1 VLSTGW
7 IILFVFDAGM
17 SSRDLFPQSLDE
29 RIEIM
34 LYVEPIYRP
43 PSEAGSLLIQATI
56 GCSSAAQGHCY
67 FCGSWLIDR
76 RIPQK
81 KFRVRPAA
89 DVIRDLD
96 EARGQ
101 TGPGVR
107 RIFLLDSNAMVMRAV
122 ALEQISRHAYSVF
135 PSLQRVSVYACAH
148 DILRKPDED
157 LERIRGAGVSL
168 LYVGLESGNEDV
180 LRLHNKGSTAE
191 ETVQACSRAIQ
202 AGFEVSITVILGLGG
217 RKQSLAHA
225 RDTGRTLSRIR
236 PHYLG
241 ALTLM
246 VVPGLPVEEWIARG
260 EFELLSQEEIID
272 ELGEMLACIQTDR
285 PIVFR
290 TNHASNYLP
299 LGGTLPQDKE
309 RLLRTIREAR
319 ERRVP
324 LRPEH
329 MRGL

>member
-1 VLSTGW
+1 
-7 IILFVFDAGM
+7 
-17 SSRDLFPQSLDE
+17 
-29 RIEIM
+29 M

-43 PSEAGSLLIQATI
+43 PSEAGSLLVQATI

-76 RIPQK
+76 ELPQK
-81 KFRVRPAA
+81 KFRVRPAR
-89 DVIRDLD
+89 DVMKDLD

-101 TGPGVR
+101 TGPNVR
-107 RIFLLDSNAMVMRAV
+107 RIFLLDSNAMIMRAGE
-122 ALEQISRHAYSVF
+122 LEKISRHAYALF
-135 PSLQRVSVYACAH
+135 PALERVSVYACAH
-148 DILRKPDED
+148 DILRKSDED
-157 LERIRGAGVSL
+157 LKRIRQAGISL
-168 LYVGLESGNEDV
+168 LYIGLESGCEAV
-180 LRLHNKGSTAE
+180 LELHNKGVTAE
-191 ETVQACSRAIQ
+191 ETVQACSRAVD
-202 AGFEVSITVILGLGG
+202 AGFEISITVILGLGG

-225 RDTGRTLSRIR
+225 RDTGRILSRIQ

-246 VVPGLPVEEWIARG
+246 VVPGLPVEAWISRG

-272 ELGEMLACIQTDR
+272 ELETLLRHLETER
-285 PIVFR
+285 EIVFR

-299 LGGTLPQDKE
+299 LGGTLPRDKG
-309 RLLRTIREAR
+309 RLLKLIRDAR
-319 ERRVP
+319 EQKHP

>member
-1 VLSTGW
+1 
-7 IILFVFDAGM
+7 
-17 SSRDLFPQSLDE
+17 
-29 RIEIM
+29 M

-43 PSEAGSLLIQATI
+43 PSEGGSLLIQATI

-76 RIPQK
+76 ELPQK
-81 KFRVRPAA
+81 KFRIRPAK
-89 DVIRDLD
+89 DVMQDLD

-107 RIFLLDSNAMVMRAV
+107 RIFLLDSNAMIMRAG
-122 ALEQISRHAYSVF
+122 ALEQIGRHAYSLF
-135 PSLQRVSVYACAH
+135 PSLERVSVYACAS
-148 DILRKPDED
+148 DILRKSDED
-157 LERIRGAGVSL
+157 LKRVRNAGISL
-168 LYVGLESGNEDV
+168 LYLGLESGNEAV
-180 LRLHNKGSTAE
+180 LKMHNKGVSAE
-191 ETVQACSRAIQ
+191 DTVFACSRAKE
-202 AGFEVSITVILGLGG
+202 AGFEISITVILGLGG
-217 RKQSLAHA
+217 KKMSHAHA
-225 RDTGRTLSRIR
+225 VDTGLIVSRIH

-246 VVPGLPVEEWIARG
+246 VVPGLPVEAWISRG
-260 EFELLSQEEIID
+260 DFQLLSQEEIID
-272 ELGEMLACIQTDR
+272 ELGEMLRHIETDR
-285 PIVFR
+285 EIILR

-299 LGGTLPQDKE
+299 LGGTLPRDKE

-319 ERRVP
+319 EQRVP